1 MVNLIAAMPRY
12 GMKIDLIIDKIIR
25 YGLIFL
31 IVFTSLATVIAI
43 PFSFAIPWS
52 LAVTAL
58 AVVIL
63 VFLWLFRDICRGNVT
78 FLQTPLNLPAITFLA
93 LAIFQLIPLPA
104 SVLQWISPSSASIY
118 SLIDYE
124 GFKKVP
130 AVLLRNSNT
139 PVHERT
145 ETNEIPKKNTGEHI
159 SEGKQKWHPV
169 TLYKYA
175 SKVEL
180 FRLLI
185 YLGIYFLIVNN
196 IRSRRQITQIVATIL
211 ITAVSLA
218 FLGLLQYV
226 SGTEKILW
234 LFDMKGTPF
243 FGTFSN
249 RDHFACYMGMTLPLG
264 TGLLIKEYLLY
275 HGKRYPSNKS
285 GRDSF
290 SIIKSLCSHS
300 QTELPGHLIFFYV
313 FAVVIMLSS
322 MFLARSGGGMLGTA
336 TSSLLFIGMLW
347 CRKRLR
353 KLSWFVLPVLVVTFA
368 MLVWVGIQPVVEEF
382 SANIDMENPSLK
394 GRMAFWKDT
403 VLAIKDFPVFGS
415 GLGVFPYI
423 YPQYDTVTLYTQRSF
438 VNHAHNDYLELM
450 LETGTIGL
458 AIVLWAWYRF
468 IKDAALYHILGLT
481 NGIGHTRSVPQ
492 QTMAHDSF
500 RKRNDPFVI
509 GVAMGGITGIMSIT
523 VHSIVDF
530 NLHIHANAFLLSV
543 LFGIT
548 ATVVHMKQ
556 ENGEP

>member
-1 MVNLIAAMPRY
+1 
-12 GMKIDLIIDKIIR
+12 MKIHLIIDKTIL

-31 IVFTSLATVIAI
+31 IVFTPLANVFAI
-43 PFSFAIPWS
+43 SFSFTIPWS

-58 AVVIL
+58 GVVIL
-63 VFLWLFRDICRGNVT
+63 MFLWLFRDIYQGNAI
-78 FLQTPLNLPAITFLA
+78 FLNTPLNLPAIAFLA
-93 LAIFQLIPLPA
+93 LAIFQLIPLPTP
-104 SVLQWISPSSASIY
+104 VLRCISPSSASIY
-118 SLIDYE
+118 SMIDDE

-130 AVLLRNSNT
+130 TLLMRNSNI
-139 PVHERT
+139 PVHERVQ
-145 ETNEIPKKNTGEHI
+145 TNEIPKKNKREHI
-159 SEGKQKWHPV
+159 SRGKQKWHPI

-196 IRSRRQITQIVATIL
+196 IRSRRQVTQIVATIL

-218 FLGLLQYV
+218 FLSLLQYL
-226 SGTEKILW
+226 SGTEKIFW
-234 LFDMKGTPF
+234 LFDMERTTF

-249 RDHFACYMGMTLPLG
+249 RDHFACYMGMTIPLG
-264 TGLLIKEYLLY
+264 IGLLIKEYLLY
-275 HGKRYPSNKS
+275 SGNKYPSNNS

-300 QTELPGHLIFFYV
+300 QTELPGHVIFFYV

-382 SANIDMENPSLK
+382 SANIDIENPSLK
-394 GRMAFWKDT
+394 ARMAFWKDT
-403 VLAIKDFPVFGS
+403 VQAIKDFPVLGS

-423 YPQYDTVTLYTQRSF
+423 YPQYDTVTLYTQGNF

-450 LETGTIGL
+450 LATGTIGL
-458 AIVLWAWYRF
+458 AIFLWAWYRF

-481 NGIGHTRSVPQ
+481 KGIGHPQSVPQ
-492 QTMAHDSF
+492 QELAHDPF
-500 RKRNDPFVI
+500 RKRNDPFII
-509 GVAMGGITGIMSIT
+509 GIAMGGVTGIMSIT
-523 VHSIVDF
+523 FHCIVDF
-530 NLHIHANAFLLSV
+530 TLHTPANAFLLSV
-543 LFGIT
+543 LLGIT
-548 ATVVHMKQ
+548 TVVVHMKH
-556 ENGEP
+556 ENNKP